1 MGSSNKRAVNV
12 DLMLDFMVNLR
23 TSLVSLELDWGNENL
38 VLRRSKKASSQLH
51 RSRMSPNF
59 NTMYNTF
66 THCCGSVCF
75 WASRIRILLSS
86 TKISKINLDFYCSL
100 TFIFEK

>member
-38 VLRRSKKASSQLH
+38 VLRRSKRASSQLH
-51 RSRMSPNF
+51 RSPLSHSFYTSTILSSSVADPDQNVFGTPRS
-59 NTMYNTF
+59 
-66 THCCGSVCF
+66 GSV
-75 WASRIRILLSS
+75 S
-86 TKISKINLDFYCSL
+86 TRYRYESFYHYAKIVRK
-100 TFIFEK
+100 T